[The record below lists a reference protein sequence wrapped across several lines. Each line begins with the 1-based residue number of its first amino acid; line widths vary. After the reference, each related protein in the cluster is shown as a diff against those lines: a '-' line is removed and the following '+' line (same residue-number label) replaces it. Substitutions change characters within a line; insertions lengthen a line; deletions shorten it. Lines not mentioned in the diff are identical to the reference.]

1 VTRYIALRLGQIVP
15 VLVLVSISVWLIL
28 YLIPGDPAA
37 VVLGPD
43 ATPDQ
48 IASMR
53 TRMGLDQPLALQYI
67 QWLGRVLHGDLG
79 ESYLN
84 GMPVRDLLAQR
95 IPVTAHLALSAIIVA
110 LGVGIPLGL
119 LSAARHG
126 TWIGRVI
133 SGYAMLA
140 LSVPTFWLAILVVL
154 LFAVDLAW
162 LPSSGFVPI
171 WEDPLRSLRFTILP
185 AFSLGA
191 YVSAV
196 LIRFTR
202 ASLLETLSEDYVR
215 TARAKGLTERTVLWR
230 HALKNALIP
239 VVTVIGLQFGAFMGG
254 AVLTEA
260 IFNYP
265 GVGRLLFQAI
275 VQRDY
280 TVVQGAVLFI
290 ASAFVLVNL
299 AADVAYAFLDPRIR
313 FGGS

>member
-1 VTRYIALRLGQIVP
+1 
-15 VLVLVSISVWLIL
+15 
-28 YLIPGDPAA
+28 
-37 VVLGPD
+37 
-43 ATPDQ
+43 
-48 IASMR
+48 
-53 TRMGLDQPLALQYI
+53 
-67 QWLGRVLHGDLG
+67 
-79 ESYLN
+79 
-84 GMPVRDLLAQR
+84 
-95 IPVTAHLALSAIIVA
+95 
-110 LGVGIPLGL
+110 
-119 LSAARHG
+119 
-126 TWIGRVI
+126 
-133 SGYAMLA
+133 MLA